1 MSEPAVHPETR
12 HETGLAPQVQPQVQP
27 QAQPQAQPQV
37 QPLAQ
42 PQAQPRCYALVPCA
56 GTGSRAGAA
65 GPKQYAAI
73 AGQPLV
79 AHTLAALAG
88 VARLQATLVV
98 LSPDDDQFVQQVPNF
113 VGEHGWVARVGGTS
127 RAQTVANGLAA
138 LRQRGAQDKDWV
150 LVHDAARCLL
160 QPAWVDRL
168 MDACLPDAVGGLLA
182 LPLADTLKSADADA
196 EAGGTSRVASTLD
209 RQGKWAAQTP
219 QMFRLGLLASALQ
232 GAGAAI
238 TDEASAIE
246 ALGHR
251 PRLVPGEFENFKVTW
266 PADLALA
273 ERLLL
278 TREPRMTSTA
288 RLPALRL
295 GEGWD
300 THQLVAGR
308 PLVLGGITIP
318 HSHGLLGHSDAD
330 ALLHAITD
338 ALFGAAALGDIG
350 RHFPDTDAA
359 FKGADSGV
367 LLAECARRV
376 RAAGWSIVNVDA
388 TVIAQAPKL
397 APHMPAMV
405 ARIASLLGVAVAQV
419 NVKAK
424 TAEKLGPVGEGL
436 AIEARAVCLLA
447 GG

>member
-12 HETGLAPQVQPQVQP
+12 REPGQDSNPA
-27 QAQPQAQPQV
+27 
-37 QPLAQ
+37 
-42 PQAQPRCYALVPCA
+42 PRCYALVPCA
-56 GTGSRAGAA
+56 GSGSRAGSA

-73 AGQPLV
+73 AGRPLV

-98 LSPDDDQFVQQVPNF
+98 LSPDDDQFEQQVPTF
-113 VGEHGWVARVGGTS
+113 AGAQGWVARVGGAS
-127 RAQTVANGLAA
+127 RALTVANGLAV
-138 LRQRGAQDKDWV
+138 LRAHGASDHDWV

-168 MDACLPDAVGGLLA
+168 IAACLPDTVGGLLA
-182 LPLADTLKSADADA
+182 LPLADTLKSAGALPQ
-196 EAGGTSRVASTLD
+196 AGGPSRVASTLD

-219 QMFRLGLLASALQ
+219 QMFRLGPLATALQ
-232 GAGAAI
+232 GAAADI

-246 ALGHR
+246 ALGHQ
-251 PRLVPGEFENFKVTW
+251 PRLVPGELENFKVTW
-266 PADLALA
+266 PGDFALA

-278 TREPRMTSTA
+278 TREPRMASAPT
-288 RLPALRL
+288 LPALRL

-300 THQLVAGR
+300 IHQLVGGR

-388 TVIAQAPKL
+388 TVIAQAPRL

-405 ARIASLLGVAVAQV
+405 ARIASLLGLAVGQV

-424 TAEKLGPVGEGL
+424 TAEKMGPVGEGR

-447 GG
+447 AG